1 MKCISDQPTDGIESV
16 IKEYSNML
24 FRICLVMLCS
34 EHDAEDALQE
44 IFIRYMSKAPIFNDK
59 EHQKA
64 WLIRVAS
71 NICKDMKRFSLRHN
85 HINIDELSDYY
96 SSDAN
101 ADILEAV
108 LVLPQKY
115 KLVILL
121 HYVDGYDVESISK
134 IAEIS
139 VSAVKKRL
147 QRGREMLKLEYRK
160 ESLYNESK
168 PVKRYS

>member
-1 MKCISDQPTDGIESV
+1 
-16 IKEYSNML
+16 
-24 FRICLVMLCS
+24 MLCN

-44 IFIRYMSKAPIFNDK
+44 AFIKYISKAPLFNDK

-96 SSDAN
+96 SSDTN
-101 ADILEAV
+101 ADILESV

-115 KLVILL
+115 KLIILL
-121 HYVDGYDVESISK
+121 YYVDGYDVESISR
-134 IAEIS
+134 ITDIS

-147 QRGREMLKLEYRK
+147 QRGREMLKLEYGR
-160 ESLYNESK
+160 ESLDNESK
-168 PVKRYS
+168 TVKRYS